1 MTKAV
6 NDFAA
11 ARYRT
16 LHGLDIRGIRICT
29 VFGHG
34 RVTGM
39 TGMIGGLMMSL
50 PAIGQPVSMDF
61 DPMEASPMIHAE
73 DAAEIFVRAAL
84 ADNLNHNIYISGGEL
99 ATIADV
105 ADMVRSYIPDASIT
119 TGSRPVPHV
128 YLVDNSRMMADL
140 GYELPPLRMR
150 VLDHINDARAEA
162 GLEPISG

>member
-50 PAIGQPVSMDF
+50 PAVGQSVSMDF

-84 ADNLNHNIYISGGEL
+84 SDTLNHHISTSAAVSWPPSPTWPTWCGR
-99 ATIADV
+99 T
-105 ADMVRSYIPDASIT
+105 SPTPASPPAAGRCLTCIWWT
-119 TGSRPVPHV
+119 T
-128 YLVDNSRMMADL
+128 A
-140 GYELPPLRMR
+140 
-150 VLDHINDARAEA
+150 A
-162 GLEPISG
+162 